1 MSEAVNKMISA
12 LDAHGCQPKRSGKGW
27 SARCPGHEDRS
38 PSLSVSVGEDGRC
51 LVHCHTGCPLD
62 AITRA
67 LGLSDRDLFAD
78 SPSSLHRSG
87 SRSTKPAA
95 APPPITSPS
104 WRRALAGTIRE
115 YGEPSH
121 VHEYHSANGKLVGI
135 VARFPTSP
143 GKTYRQASTPD
154 NGETWTAT
162 AMPSPRPLYN
172 LAAVLANDTV
182 VVVEGERCADS
193 LSPLGYA
200 VTTSAGGSKA
210 AAQTAWT
217 PLAGQRVVIVPDHDE
232 PGEAYADD
240 VARLAVQAGAVS
252 LSVVRLADH
261 WPECPAAGD
270 VADWI
275 ESFGDTAEPADMRA
289 AFEKMLAAAEP
300 MAVEAVE
307 TEADEDD
314 LTWVSFPTNQLP
326 EPISAFVCEGAAA
339 IGCDESMIALPM
351 LSLLAGAIG
360 NTRRLRIKSQ
370 WAVPPILWTA
380 IVSESG
386 SGKSPSLRLASAF
399 IEAMQATAFR
409 SHEVAMADYERRL
422 QEHEIEM
429 KRAASRNGA
438 SPGEKP
444 EKPACRRFIVSDC
457 TVEGLVPILQQNPR
471 GVVVLVDEL
480 AAFFTSMDA
489 YRAAGRG
496 ALDRPKWLSMFDAG
510 PVTVDRATKAT
521 AHVPSAAVCVT
532 GGVQPAILRNILSPD
547 AVTSGLVSRFIF
559 AMPPRRRM
567 RWSEDSVSF
576 ATMTAVGNLFEIL
589 ASAMSDATI
598 KTDGPKDL
606 DLDPEAKAEFARF
619 AGGVYARQEAA
630 SGATAAML
638 SKLTALAA
646 RFALVLHL
654 VRQAGGEPTL
664 GDRIDVGSVR
674 RGIAVAEWAG
684 REQQRVYQMLV
695 DDRGVDQA
703 ADDAERLRRWLEAR
717 GGVATTRDIR
727 RGLSRFRDEDRADA
741 AVARLVAEGRAVR
754 ENAATAGRPARVV
767 RLVGADAPP
776 ADAVA

>member
-1 MSEAVNKMISA
+1 MSEAVNKVISA

-62 AITRA
+62 AITQA

-78 SPSSLHRSG
+78 SPSSLRRSG

-95 APPPITSPS
+95 APPPRTSPS
-104 WRRALAGTIRE
+104 WRRALAGTIRD

-121 VHEYHSANGKLVGI
+121 LHEYHSADGKLVGI

-143 GKTYRQASTPD
+143 GKTYRQASTLD
-154 NGETWTAT
+154 NGETWNAT

-172 LAAVLANDTV
+172 LAAVLASDCV
-182 VVVEGERCADS
+182 IVVEGERCADS
-193 LSPLGYA
+193 LASLSYV
-200 VTTSAGGSKA
+200 VTTSASGSKA
-210 AAQTAWT
+210 AEKTDWS
-217 PLAGQRVVIVPDHDE
+217 PLAGRRVVVLPDHDE
-232 PGEAYADD
+232 AGEAYADD
-240 VARLAVQAGAVS
+240 VARLAVEAGAASVS
-252 LSVVRLADH
+252 VLRIADH
-261 WPECPAAGD
+261 WPECPEAGD

-275 ESFGDTAEPADMRA
+275 ESRGDVAEPADVRV
-289 AFEKMLAAAEP
+289 AFEATLSQAVPA
-300 MAVEAVE
+300 AVEALE
-307 TEADEDD
+307 TEDDEDV
-314 LTWVSFPTNQLP
+314 LSWVPFPTSELP
-326 EPISAFVCEGAAA
+326 EPVSAFVREGAAA

-399 IEAMQATAFR
+399 IEDMQARAFR

-422 QEHEIEM
+422 QEHEIAM

-438 SPGEKP
+438 APGEKP
-444 EKPACRRFIVSDC
+444 EKPACRRFVVSDT
-457 TVEGLVPILQQNPR
+457 TVEALVPILRDNPR

-480 AAFFTSMDA
+480 AAWFTSMDA

-576 ATMTAVGNLFEIL
+576 STMTAMADLFTL
-589 ASAMSDATI
+589 LVDALGDSTI

-606 DLDPEAKAEFARF
+606 DLDPDAKVQFARY
-619 AGGVYARQEAA
+619 ADSVYSRQEAA
-630 SGATAAML
+630 SGAMATML
-638 SKLTALAA
+638 SKLPATAA
-646 RFALVLHL
+646 RIALVFHL
-654 VRQAGGEPTL
+654 VRQAGTEPTL
-664 GDRIDVGSVR
+664 GHRLDVESIR
-674 RGIAVAEWAG
+674 RGIALAEWAG
-684 REQQRVYQMLV
+684 REQQRVYGMLLG
-695 DDRGVDQA
+695 DRGVDQD
-703 ADDAERLRRWLEAR
+703 ADDAETLRKWLAAH
-717 GGVATTRDIR
+717 GGSTTLRKIR
-727 RGLSRFRDEDRADA
+727 RGPKSLRDEARAA
-741 AVARLVAEGRAVR
+741 AAAERLVVEGRAVR
-754 ENAATAGRPARVV
+754 ETAVTGGRPAQVV
-767 RLVGADAPP
+767 RLVEA
-776 ADAVA
+776 AVP